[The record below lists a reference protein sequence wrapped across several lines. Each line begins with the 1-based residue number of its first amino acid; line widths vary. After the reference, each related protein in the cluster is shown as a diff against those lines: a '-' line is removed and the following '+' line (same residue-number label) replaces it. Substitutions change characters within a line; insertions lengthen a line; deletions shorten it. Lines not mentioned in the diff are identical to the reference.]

1 MSPARLAFFLD
12 VPVSEALLAPFRML
26 RTESLATIASG
37 IPVLLPQ
44 GTLTLNTMEITMV
57 QHILGFPRAP

>member
-26 RTESLATIASG
+26 RTESLVVASG